1 MNLSEPLKQRIE
13 ALVRSDRVVLFMK
26 GSRRFPQ
33 CGFSS
38 SVVQILDEVLP
49 KYTTVNVLEDPEIR
63 DGIKAYASWPT
74 IPQLYIDGEFV
85 GGADIV
91 REMRESGELAQKL
104 GGAASGGGG
113 GEVQAAP
120 KITLS
125 AAAKRAFT
133 DAGADAPGE
142 LLRFEVSPRFEY
154 GLYFGP
160 RAEGDVEV
168 DAGGIIVLVDKASAR
183 RADGVTIDFID
194 GPEGAGFKI
203 ENPNEPPRVRQLSV
217 RKLKEMLDAGERFEL
232 VDVRTD
238 KERAI
243 ARIEPAK
250 LLDQVELE
258 RLEAMPKDTPIVF
271 HCHHGGR
278 SRSAA
283 EAFVGRGF
291 SKVYN
296 LEGGIDAWSVVVD
309 PSVPRY

>member
-49 KYTTVNVLEDPEIR
+49 SYTTVNVLEDPEIR
-63 DGIKAYASWPT
+63 EGIKAYASWPT

-104 GGAASGGGG
+104 GAAGAG
-113 GEVQAAP
+113 GEAKAL

-125 AAAKRAFT
+125 ASAKRAF
-133 DAGADAPGE
+133 DEAAKEAPGE

-160 RAEGDVEV
+160 RAEGDIEV
-168 DAGGIIVLVDKASAR
+168 DAGGITVLVDKGSAR
-183 RADGVTIDFID
+183 RADGVSIDFVD

-217 RKLKEMLDAGERFEL
+217 KKLKEMLDAGETFEL
-232 VDVRTD
+232 IDVRTD

-243 ARIEPAK
+243 ARIAQAK
-250 LLDQVELE
+250 LLDQAELE
-258 RLEAMPKDTPIVF
+258 RLEALPKDTPIVF

-309 PSVPRY
+309 TSVPRY

>member
-33 CGFSS
+33 CGFSGA
-38 SVVQILDEVLP
+38 VVQILDEVLP
-49 KYTTVNVLEDPEIR
+49 SYTTVNVLEDPEIR
-63 DGIKAYASWPT
+63 EGIKAYASWPT

-104 GGAASGGGG
+104 GASEAG
-113 GEVQAAP
+113 GEAKAL
-120 KITLS
+120 KITMS
-125 AAAKRAFT
+125 ASAKGAFEEAAKE
-133 DAGADAPGE
+133 APGE

-168 DAGGIIVLVDKASAR
+168 DAGGITVLVDKASAR
-183 RADGVTIDFID
+183 RADGVFIDFVD

-217 RKLKEMLDAGERFEL
+217 RKLKEMLDAGEAFEL
-232 VDVRTD
+232 IDVRTD

-243 ARIEPAK
+243 ARIERAK
-250 LLDQVELE
+250 LLDQAELE
-258 RLEAMPKDTPIVF
+258 RLEALPKDTPIVF

-291 SKVYN
+291 SRVYN

>member
-26 GSRRFPQ
+26 GNRRFPQ

-38 SVVQILDEVLP
+38 SVVQILDGLVP
-49 KYTTVNVLEDPEIR
+49 SYTTVNVLEDPEIR

-104 GGAASGGGG
+104 GGAAGGG
-113 GEVQAAP
+113 GESEVQAP

-125 AAAKRAFT
+125 PAAKRAFT
-133 DAGADAPGE
+133 EAAAEAPGE

-168 DAGGIIVLVDKASAR
+168 DAGGMVVLVDKASAR
-183 RADGVTIDFID
+183 RADGVTIDFIE

-203 ENPNEPPRVRQLSV
+203 ENPNEPPRVRQLSA
-217 RKLKEMLDAGERFEL
+217 RKLKEMLDTGERFEF

-250 LLDQVELE
+250 LLDQAELE

-283 EAFVGRGF
+283 EAFVSRGF

-296 LEGGIDAWSVVVD
+296 LEGGIDAWSVAVD

>member
-38 SVVQILDEVLP
+38 SVVQILNEVLP
-49 KYTTVNVLEDPEIR
+49 SYTTVNVLEDPEIR
-63 DGIKAYASWPT
+63 EGIKAYASWPT

-104 GGAASGGGG
+104 GGAAGG
-113 GEVQAAP
+113 GEVKAL
-120 KITLS
+120 KITIS
-125 AAAKRAFT
+125 ETAKRAFT
-133 DAGADAPGE
+133 EAAADAPGE

-154 GLYFGP
+154 GLFFGP
-160 RAEGDVEV
+160 RAEGDIEV
-168 DAGGIIVLVDKASAR
+168 DAGGLTVLVDKASAR
-183 RADGVTIDFID
+183 LADGVSIDFVE

-203 ENPNEPPRVRQLSV
+203 ENPNEPPRVRNLSA

-250 LLDQVELE
+250 LLDQAELA
-258 RLEAMPKDTPIVF
+258 RLEGLPKDTPIVF

-296 LEGGIDAWSVVVD
+296 LEGGIDAWSVAVD

>member
-49 KYTTVNVLEDPEIR
+49 SYTTVNVLEDPEIR
-63 DGIKAYASWPT
+63 EGIKAYASWPT

-104 GGAASGGGG
+104 GASGAG
-113 GEVQAAP
+113 GEAKP
-120 KITLS
+120 LKITIS
-125 AAAKRAFT
+125 ASAKRAF
-133 DAGADAPGE
+133 DEAAKEAPGE

-168 DAGGIIVLVDKASAR
+168 DAGGITVLVDKASAR
-183 RADGVTIDFID
+183 RADGVSIDFVD

-217 RKLKEMLDAGERFEL
+217 KKLKEMLDAGETIEL
-232 VDVRTD
+232 IDVRTD

-243 ARIEPAK
+243 ARIEQAK
-250 LLDQVELE
+250 LLDQAELE
-258 RLEAMPKDTPIVF
+258 RLEALPKDTAIVF

-291 SKVYN
+291 SRVYN

>member
-33 CGFSS
+33 CGFSGA
-38 SVVQILDEVLP
+38 VVQILDEVLP
-49 KYTTVNVLEDPEIR
+49 SYTTVNVLEDPEIR
-63 DGIKAYASWPT
+63 EGIKAYASWPT

-104 GGAASGGGG
+104 GASGPG
-113 GEVQAAP
+113 GEVKAL
-120 KITLS
+120 KITIS
-125 AAAKRAFT
+125 ASAKRAF
-133 DAGADAPGE
+133 DEAAKEAPGE

-168 DAGGIIVLVDKASAR
+168 DAGGITVLVDKASAR
-183 RADGVTIDFID
+183 RADGVSIDFVE

-217 RKLKEMLDAGERFEL
+217 GKLKEMLDAGETFEL
-232 VDVRTD
+232 IDVRTD

-243 ARIEPAK
+243 ARIERAK
-250 LLDQVELE
+250 LLDQAELE
-258 RLEAMPKDTPIVF
+258 RLEALPKDTPIVF

-291 SKVYN
+291 SRVYN